1 MNLTDQQ
8 KTKLSQMVYESFSSF
23 YDEELNFQVE
33 SLKDNDELSWDY
45 NVTSKDS
52 KEIYDKVQQLLMAL
66 NPVPVD

>member
-8 KTKLSQMVYESFSSF
+8 KTKLSQMVYESFTSF

-33 SLKDNDELSWDY
+33 SLKDTDELSWDY

-52 KEIYDKVQQLLMAL
+52 KEIYDKVQQLILAL
-66 NPVPVD
+66 NPVTVE